1 MILARTPI
9 NTPGEIRK
17 RIHKCNHTVGQL
29 MREMA
34 ETTGTPAFID
44 WTDLIERVKH
54 YRSELETELT
64 ALGAVSEPEVSVEP
78 EPIDSDADFDDEVSY

>member
-1 MILARTPI
+1 MARTPI

-54 YRSELETELT
+54 YRSELEAELT
-64 ALGAVSEPEVSVEP
+64 ALAATAEPDVSDANHDT
-78 EPIDSDADFDDEVSY
+78 IDSDADSDDEVSY